1 MTKIICLLCVF
12 SLTGCY
18 ALSET
23 DALEVAVTYGEGA
36 ELAVDPTLDYGD
48 EAEADA
54 GVDQTPTTGSTEPC
68 Q

>member
-1 MTKIICLLCVF
+1 MTKIICLLGIL

-23 DALEVAVTYGEGA
+23 DAVEVAVTYAGGA

-54 GVDQTPTTGSTEPC
+54 GVDETRATGSTEPC